1 MSEENNEHINRVLE
15 RAATFA
21 EENDHEYLTAEH
33 LLWSLLQERDV
44 QSIITNVGSKPSIIR
59 NSVEKHINN
68 NALKVPPN
76 AEIPFKGPLQT
87 TALRRIFQRALTNFI
102 FSGRSEITGIGL
114 LLSIMC
120 EENSHAY
127 YFLHKGGVTRDRVI
141 NYMKKHDIDGAS
153 AEPASPLEEFCRN
166 LNKASKDGMVD
177 PVVGREEELQDTIEV
192 LARRKKNNII
202 YVGHPGVGKTCL
214 AEGLAKKIVD
224 EEVPKALQAKEVY
237 SLDIGALVAG
247 TKYRGDFEERLKA
260 VLKEIEK
267 KGNVILFID
276 EIHMIM
282 GAGSASQGTMD
293 ASNMLKPMLAKGN
306 LRCVG
311 ATTLD
316 EYETH
321 FEKDKALKRRFQRYE
336 IAEPSIDD
344 SKRILRGLVGY
355 YEKFHGVEYNVDALD
370 HAVDLSVR
378 YLKNKHLPDKAIDIM
393 DAAGAKAKLDEEEYV
408 GLDRI
413 IAAVSKMAKIPAA
426 MIDIK
431 ENDAIANLDAKIKDS
446 VYGQDES
453 IDTVV
458 EAIIISKSGLRDPN
472 KPVGSYLCVGPTGVG
487 KTYFAKQLSHA
498 LGVEMVRF
506 DMSEYSERHSIAR
519 LIGAPPG
526 YVGHGEGQGGSGQL
540 ITQVEQHPNC
550 VLLLDEVEKAAPEV
564 LQVLLQVMDDGR
576 LTSSTGKTVDFTNT
590 ILLMTSN
597 LGARESEKLTIG
609 FGDQKKVGEDDKAMK
624 EFFAPEFRNRLDGV
638 LKFGKLS
645 KEEMR
650 LIVTRQIDE
659 LNDVLSSKGVRV
671 TCLAAARDWLAEN
684 GYDEALGARP
694 LARLMQDVIKKPIAR
709 AILFGDLQGG
719 GKARLAVVDNEI
731 AITYRPPGG
740 KSPTVNDVLNE
751 EQSKD

>member
-1 MSEENNEHINRVLE
+1 MSSDNNEHINRVLD

-21 EENDHEYLTAEH
+21 EENEHEYLTAEH
-33 LLWSLLQERDV
+33 LLWSLLQEKEV
-44 QSIITNVGSKPSIIR
+44 QHIITNIGAKPNIIR
-59 NSVEKHINN
+59 NTVEKYINT
-68 NALKVPPN
+68 NALKVPN
-76 AEIPFKGPLQT
+76 DGLTKYNGPLQT
-87 TALRRIFQRALTNFI
+87 TALRRIFQRALSNFI
-102 FSGRSEITGIGL
+102 FSGRSEITPIGL
-114 LLSIMC
+114 LLSVMC

-127 YFLHKGGVTRDRVI
+127 YFLQKGGVTRDRVI
-141 NYMKKHDIDGAS
+141 NYMKKHDVDGAGVTT
-153 AEPASPLEEFCRN
+153 ESPLEEFCRN
-166 LNKASKDGMVD
+166 LNKASKEGQID
-177 PVVGREEELQDTIEV
+177 PVIGRETELEDTIEV

-224 EEVPKALQAKEVY
+224 GDVPKALAAKEVY

-293 ASNMLKPMLAKGN
+293 ASNLLKPMLAKGS

-336 IAEPSIDD
+336 ITEPSVDD
-344 SKRILRGLVGY
+344 TKRIMRGLVKY
-355 YEKFHGVEYNVDALD
+355 YEDFHGVEYDLEALD
-370 HAVDLSVR
+370 TAVDLSMR
-378 YLKNKHLPDKAIDIM
+378 YMKNKHLPDKAIDIM
-393 DAAGAKAKLDEEEYV
+393 DAAGAKAKLEEVEKV
-408 GLDRI
+408 DLDRI
-413 IAAVSKMAKIPAA
+413 MATVSKIAKIPVT

-431 ENDAIANLDAKIKDS
+431 ENDALASLDAKIKDK
-446 VYGQDES
+446 VYGQDKA

-458 EAIIISKSGLRDPN
+458 EAIVISKSGLRDTS
-472 KPVGSYLCVGPTGVG
+472 KPIGSYLCVGPTGVG
-487 KTYFAKQLSHA
+487 KTYFAKQLA
-498 LGVEMVRF
+498 AAMGVELIRF
-506 DMSEYSERHSIAR
+506 DMSEYNEKHSIAR

-540 ITQVEQHPNC
+540 ITKVEQHPNC
-550 VLLLDEVEKAAPEV
+550 VLLLDEIEKAAPEV

-576 LTSSTGKTVDFTNT
+576 LTSSTGKTVDFTNA

-597 LGARESEKLTIG
+597 LGARESEKLSIG
-609 FGDQKKVGEDDKAMK
+609 FGTQAKTGEDDKAIK
-624 EFFAPEFRNRLDGV
+624 QFLAPEFRNRLDGT

-645 KEEMR
+645 REEMR
-650 LIVTRQIDE
+650 LIVSRAIDE
-659 LNDVLSSKGVRV
+659 LNEMLASKKVRV
-671 TCLAAARDWLAEN
+671 TCLAAARDWLAEH
-684 GYDEALGARP
+684 GYDPALGARP
-694 LARLMQDVIKKPIAR
+694 LARLIQDEVKKPIAKE
-709 AILFGDLQGG
+709 ILFGELQNG
-719 GKARLAVVDNEI
+719 GKARLAVVDDQL
-731 AITYRPPGG
+731 AITYRPPNGHT
-740 KSPTVNDVLNE
+740 PTVDDMLNE
-751 EQSKD
+751 NTSED